1 MKINNKLKKK
11 NYRLLRFN
19 LINSNFVKCS
29 VKPLNESIEDFEV
42 RFKQILR
49 LIYDFHC
56 KKKTIYFV
64 DFPKINNIKFLKTFY
79 KNNHKFFSH
88 DMIMRKIKNKNKI
101 DASLIVFFTT
111 DIKLLV
117 LNNLLKL
124 NVPLVSFSDALLI
137 DKNKLSKKDTS
148 KTIFLQNIKL
158 KQFSM
163 CLFYSIF
170 KKLLWFL

>member
-19 LINSNFVKCS
+19 LINSNFIKCS
-29 VKPLNESIEDFEV
+29 TKPLNENIEDFEV

-49 LIYDFHC
+49 LIYDFHF
-56 KKKTIYFV
+56 KKKKIYFV
-64 DFPKINNIKFLKTFY
+64 DFPIINDINFLKTFHQ
-79 KNNHKFFSH
+79 NNHKFLSH
-88 DMIMRKIKNKNKI
+88 DMIMRKIKNRNKL
-101 DASLIVFFTT
+101 DANLIVFFNN

-137 DKNKLSKKDTS
+137 DKSKFSKKDMS
-148 KTIFLQNIKL
+148 KNSFLQNVKL
-158 KQFSM
+158 KQFTT
-163 CLFYSIF
+163 CLFYSLLKI
-170 KKLLWFL
+170 LLWFL